1 MHPLHPLAHLMVTM
15 TMLMMLM
22 RMLMRMLIE
31 VMIRPVIAVAMI
43 ESDGVDGGR
52 GRGDVLITKD

>member
-1 MHPLHPLAHLMVTM
+1 MHPLHPLAHLVVAVT
-15 TMLMMLM
+15 MMLM
-22 RMLMRMLIE
+22 RMLMLIE
-31 VMIRPVIAVAMI
+31 VMIRPVKAVAMI